1 MAWFAL
7 GRVVIIAAVA
17 YTAAVLQPLPW
28 GMPINVAFALVLA
41 GLVVAFEGQ
50 LRHTAADAH
59 PRRRC
64 SARSSGLALARA
76 IEAGLFWTDS
86 GDRRVEFLHSFL
98 HHRAAVSRA

>member
-50 LRHTAADAH
+50 LRHTPPTRILGSLLGAFV
-59 PRRRC
+59 
-64 SARSSGLALARA
+64 GLALAHA
-76 IEAGLFWTDS
+76 IEAGPVL
-86 GDRRVEFLHSFL
+86 DRLRRS
-98 HHRAAVSRA
+98 AG